1 MDTILIPPSV
11 FDSESESFFP
21 DPQDYTYWEARE
33 SRIFYIDWEL
43 DEIYNAVELSKI
55 IIQMNVKEKDIPKEN
70 LKPIYLFIHSYGGDL
85 DQCHTLIDIICSS
98 RIPIVTVAMGVA
110 MSAGFMIF
118 LAGHKRY
125 AFKHSNLM
133 IHKGQASI
141 SGTPDQIEQAQ
152 KNYKRQLNDMKEFIL
167 ARTEIQEKV
176 FNRNKNKDWFLTV
189 EELEKYKVV
198 DKIIDNF
205 TDIFADT
212 CTLEEIF

>member
-21 DPQDYTYWEARE
+21 DPKDYTYWEARE
-33 SRIFYIDWEL
+33 SRIFY
-43 DEIYNAVELSKI
+43 
-55 IIQMNVKEKDIPKEN
+55 
-70 LKPIYLFIHSYGGDL
+70 IYLFIHSYGGDL

-133 IHKGQASI
+133 VHKGQASI

-176 FNRNKNKDWFLTV
+176 FNRNANKDWFLTI

>member
-55 IIQMNVKEKDIPKEN
+55 IIQMNVKEKDIPNKN

-118 LAGHKRY
+118 LAGYKRY

-133 IHKGQASI
+133 VHKGQASI

-176 FNRNKNKDWFLTV
+176 FNRNANKDWFLTI

>member
-1 MDTILIPPSV
+1 MV
-11 FDSESESFFP
+11 
-21 DPQDYTYWEARE
+21 
-33 SRIFYIDWEL
+33 
-43 DEIYNAVELSKI
+43 
-55 IIQMNVKEKDIPKEN
+55 
-70 LKPIYLFIHSYGGDL
+70 
-85 DQCHTLIDIICSS
+85 
-98 RIPIVTVAMGVA
+98 
-110 MSAGFMIF
+110 
-118 LAGHKRY
+118 
-125 AFKHSNLM
+125 
-133 IHKGQASI
+133 HKGQASI

>member
-1 MDTILIPPSV
+1 MDILIPPSV

-21 DPQDYTYWEARE
+21 VPEDYNYWEARE

-43 DEIYNAVELSKI
+43 DEVYNAVELSKI
-55 IIQMNVKEKDIPKEN
+55 IIQMNMKEKDKPKEE

-85 DQCHTLIDIICSS
+85 DQCHALIDIISCS
-98 RIPIVTVAMGVA
+98 RIPIITVAMGVA

-133 IHKGQASI
+133 VHKGQASI

-152 KNYKRQLNDMKEFIL
+152 KNYKRQLRDMEQFIL
-167 ARTEIQEKV
+167 ARTGIEEKV
-176 FNRNKNKDWFLTV
+176 FNRNKNKDWFLTA
-189 EELEKYKVV
+189 EELEKYNVV
-198 DKIIDNF
+198 DKIIENF
-205 TDIFADT
+205 EDILAG
-212 CTLEEIF
+212 